1 MKDYYKILG
10 VSRNASKDEIKR
22 AFRKLAMEH
31 HPDRGGNPEKF
42 KEISEAYSVLS
53 DDVKR
58 RHYDQYGTVFDN
70 MAGAGG
76 FTGFEGFDFSDIFQ
90 GFSEDIGR
98 GFDIGDIFS
107 EFFGGTSRRKSSKR
121 RGHDISI
128 DLRITLEEA
137 FEGLER
143 EIELKKLNRC
153 EVCEGK
159 GAAPGSDYK
168 SCPEC
173 NGKGFITETKRTFFG
188 VFSTQRICVRCAGTG
203 RIPEKICSECKGNG
217 RIEKIKKIKIVIPA
231 GVHNEQIIKIKGEG
245 EAGGYG
251 AEDGDLYVKIHI
263 APHKIFTRKDDDLY
277 TEIEVK
283 LTTLI
288 LGGKISI
295 PSISVG
301 EEIIVNIPELTN
313 IGEVLKINSK
323 GFRKFNSTKRGD
335 LYVKIKAKMPKKI
348 TRKIKDLLEELDKEI
363 E

>member
-10 VSRNASKDEIKR
+10 VQKSASKDEIKK

-53 DDVKR
+53 DDTKR
-58 RHYDQYGTVFDN
+58 SHYDQYGTAFDN

-76 FTGFEGFDFSDIFQ
+76 FSGFEGFDFGDIFQ
-90 GFSEDIGR
+90 GFGGGNGG
-98 GFDIGDIFS
+98 GFDMGDIFS
-107 EFFGGTSRRKSSKR
+107 EFFGGGGR
-121 RGHDISI
+121 RGGKRCGHDVSV

-143 EIELKKLNRC
+143 EFELKKLNRC
-153 EVCEGK
+153 EACGGR
-159 GAAPGSDYK
+159 GAAAGSDYK
-168 SCPEC
+168 TCPEC
-173 NGKGFITETKRTFFG
+173 NGNGFINETKRTFFG
-188 VFSTQRICVRCAGTG
+188 AFSTQRACVKCAGTG
-203 RIPEKICSECKGNG
+203 KVPEKICSECKGNG
-217 RIEKIKKIKIVIPA
+217 RIEKIKKIRIEIPA
-231 GVHNEQIIKIKGEG
+231 GVYNEQMIKVKGEG

-251 AEDGDLYVKIHI
+251 AEDGDLYIKIHI
-263 APHKIFTRKDDDLY
+263 ISHKIFTRKDDDLY

-283 LTTLI
+283 LTSLV

-295 PSISVG
+295 PSVSIG
-301 EEIIVNIPELTN
+301 EEIVLNIPELTN
-313 IGEVLKINSK
+313 VGEVLKISGK

-348 TRKIKDLLEELDKEI
+348 TRKIKELLEELNKEMD
-363 E
+363 